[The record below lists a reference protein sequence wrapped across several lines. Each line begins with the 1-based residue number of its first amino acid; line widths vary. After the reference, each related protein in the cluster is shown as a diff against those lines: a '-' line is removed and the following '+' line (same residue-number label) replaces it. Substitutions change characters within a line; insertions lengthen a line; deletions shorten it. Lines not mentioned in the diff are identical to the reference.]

1 MNFCRRA
8 LPVAFMSSLL
18 LTSASAPAAIFTW
31 TGGGANSTWSTTS
44 NWSGGSAPTT
54 GNDLL
59 FNNGTRLT
67 NVNNISGLTI
77 PSISFVSGAGAFSI
91 SGSAIN
97 LGSIT
102 NTSAN
107 SQTLSLGVI
116 QSTSGTY
123 NAASNI
129 TLSGSLSGSGDIL
142 KEGAG
147 TLALNGASKSS
158 YTGTVTVNNG
168 TLSIGT
174 AGMSN
179 AGVVLGANTTLAT
192 TGIGGNLSL
201 KSLEI
206 AGANVTLPGNS
217 LAFIGGGLKNS
228 TGAGLTVANNVT
240 FSGSTTIDAGA
251 NGMML
256 IGAVA
261 GSGTTTSIGSGVLEL
276 TNGSNGFSGQF
287 NVASGT
293 TRLAN
298 GVPADFSVAAGAALE
313 STLGGV
319 GSVATITLENGSTL
333 VPGGVGTIGSFT
345 ADTNVTLGSSSSVQF
360 DIAGVGASDPGFGGT
375 DFDQVNFASGF
386 SNGVLT
392 YAGFL
397 ELNFT
402 SSTTFDEGTSFLL
415 FNKGDVGTFAGD
427 LAGINITTTT
437 GASPYAGLTF
447 ASFSTFSNDEQTFL
461 TTRFGAQAGDWISSW
476 NGAGEQRLIFSQ
488 ANGTLTVVPE
498 PSTIVFAGI
507 GLAMFGWSTWTR
519 RRANARRQV
528 LEALA

>member
-1 MNFCRRA
+1 
-8 LPVAFMSSLL
+8 
-18 LTSASAPAAIFTW
+18 
-31 TGGGANSTWSTTS
+31 
-44 NWSGGSAPTT
+44 
-54 GNDLL
+54 
-59 FNNGTRLT
+59 
-67 NVNNISGLTI
+67 VNNIGGLTI
-77 PSISFVSGAGAFSI
+77 PSISFVNGAGAFTI
-91 SGSAIN
+91 SGSAVN
-97 LGSIT
+97 LGSIA

-129 TLSGSLSGSGDIL
+129 TLSGSLSGSGNIV
-142 KEGAG
+142 KEGVG
-147 TLALNGASKSS
+147 TLALNGSSKSN
-158 YTGTVTVNNG
+158 YTGTVTVNDG

-179 AGVVLGANTTLAT
+179 AGIVLGANTTLAT

-206 AGANVTLPGNS
+206 SGTNVTLPGNN
-217 LAFIGGGLKNS
+217 LAFIGGGLTNS
-228 TGAGLTVANNVT
+228 TGAGLTVSNNVA
-240 FSGSTTIDAGA
+240 FSGATTIDAGV

-256 IGAVA
+256 TGAVA

-276 TNGSNGFSGQF
+276 TNASNGFSGQF
-287 NVASGT
+287 NVNSGT
-293 TRLAN
+293 TRLAS
-298 GVPADFSVAAGAALE
+298 GVPADFAVATGAALE
-313 STLGGV
+313 STVGGV
-319 GSVATITLENGSTL
+319 GSVSTITLQDGSNL

-345 ADTNVTLGSSSSVQF
+345 ADTNVTLGSTSSVQF

-397 ELNFT
+397 DLNFT
-402 SSTTFDEGTSFLL
+402 SSTTFEEGVSFLL
-415 FNKGDVGTFAGD
+415 FNTNDVGTFTGD
-427 LAGINITTTT
+427 LAGINTTTTT

-447 ASFSTFSNDEQTFL
+447 ASFSSFSGDEQAFL

-519 RRANARRQV
+519 RRASARRQV